1 MRGFVEIEV
10 QMGYSIAKFSFP
22 SSLLEKTDEELIR
35 EHGYRKEILEKVRS
49 KAHEQGRNQEEN
61 QKD

>member
-22 SSLLEKTDEELIR
+22 SSLLEKSDEELMQT
-35 EHGYRKEILEKVRS
+35 HGYRKEILEKVRL
-49 KAHEQGRNQEEN
+49 KAHEQERT
-61 QKD
+61 